1 MRIEDITSPEFLK
14 SLSTKELQELS
25 DDIRKFILE
34 NVSKTGGHL
43 SSNLGVVE
51 LTIALHYVFNSP
63 HDKIIFDV
71 GHQSYV
77 HKILT
82 GRSAGF
88 KNLRKKNGLSGFIKY
103 NESIHD
109 VWEAGHSSTSL
120 SAAAGFLEAKEAGAD
135 IGEVITLIGDGSV
148 QNGLSFEALN
158 YIGSQK
164 KQKAIIIIND
174 NDMSIS
180 MNVGRLA
187 KSFSKIRIKR
197 SYSILKKVT
206 PRFIQHFLKKFKNG
220 LRGFVYD
227 TNIFS
232 SLGYKYYGP
241 IDGHN
246 FKELINYFEF
256 AKRSKTSVVLH
267 IKTIKGKGYSPS
279 ENDNVGTWHGVGPF
293 NLEDGSL
300 INNTKENLISWGKGI
315 CDILI
320 DIAKSNNNIRVITP
334 AMVSGS
340 NLSEFKALNEDLL
353 IDVGIAEEHAVV
365 MAAGMARN
373 NVIPFVSIY
382 STFLQR
388 AYDQI
393 SHDVC
398 RSNNHVIFL
407 IDRAGLNG
415 GDGSTHQGIFDV
427 SFLSHLPNMVITMPK
442 DLNQAKSL
450 IDFALNYD
458 GPIAIRYPKG
468 YVNIEPLKQEN
479 VTLGKWNIEL
489 PLKKTNVIT
498 YGDQVDIYKERL
510 LNKSVGLI
518 NALFIKPIDLNLL
531 KQLAGKRVIIVEEVI
546 KNGSLASLIMEAN
559 NKYNLNIK
567 IESFAIDDIYLDS
580 GTTDEL
586 RKELKIDVESVL
598 KNL

>member
-468 YVNIEPLKQEN
+468 NVNIEPLKQEN